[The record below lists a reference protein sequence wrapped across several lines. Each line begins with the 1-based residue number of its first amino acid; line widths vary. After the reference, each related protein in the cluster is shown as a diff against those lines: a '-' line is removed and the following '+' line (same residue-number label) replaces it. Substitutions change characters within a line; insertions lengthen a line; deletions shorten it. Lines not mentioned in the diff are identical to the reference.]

1 MDSYELLKEDTKK
14 AVDFF
19 NSFDKNAPIRLISHL
34 DADGISAASLMVKCL
49 NNANRRYSIS
59 IVQQLNK
66 EVLEQVALE
75 PYKYVIFTD
84 IGAGMLDSIKAVLK
98 GKEVLVLDHHDPEL
112 TQDGE
117 NVFMLNPHKFG
128 IDGGIEVSGAG
139 VVYLFASCL
148 DERIKDYAHIAI
160 IGAIG
165 DLQESGGFSKI
176 NREILAEAVSRGKL
190 KVIKGLRL
198 FGAQTK
204 PLHKVLEYC
213 TDPYIPG
220 VSGSESGAIQFLS
233 SLGIYPKNGKGWKK
247 VGHLTEEEMQ
257 RLVAGVIMKRLNEK
271 DPEDVLGN
279 VYILKEESHESPTK
293 DAREFATLLNAC
305 GRMGKASL
313 GIGVCLGD
321 EKMKERALKS
331 MLEYKKQIVN
341 AMRWYESKKDSEF
354 VTKGKGFMIIN
365 AQNEVMHTIIG
376 TLASILSK
384 SNELPDNT
392 YILSMAKLVDGNS
405 KVSIRKSGRNN
416 EEDLKGVMGRI
427 VAGIEGCEAGGH
439 QNAAGALV
447 PMDREEEFVAR
458 AKEIL
463 ASLAMEEKVV

>member
-1 MDSYELLKEDTKK
+1 
-14 AVDFF
+14 
-19 NSFDKNAPIRLISHL
+19 
-34 DADGISAASLMVKCL
+34 
-49 NNANRRYSIS
+49 
-59 IVQQLNK
+59 
-66 EVLEQVALE
+66 
-75 PYKYVIFTD
+75 
-84 IGAGMLDSIKAVLK
+84 
-98 GKEVLVLDHHDPEL
+98 
-112 TQDGE
+112 
-117 NVFMLNPHKFG
+117 
-128 IDGGIEVSGAG
+128 
-139 VVYLFASCL
+139 
-148 DERIKDYAHIAI
+148 
-160 IGAIG
+160 
-165 DLQESGGFSKI
+165 
-176 NREILAEAVSRGKL
+176 
-190 KVIKGLRL
+190 
-198 FGAQTK
+198 
-204 PLHKVLEYC
+204 
-213 TDPYIPG
+213 
-220 VSGSESGAIQFLS
+220 
-233 SLGIYPKNGKGWKK
+233 
-247 VGHLTEEEMQ
+247 
-257 RLVAGVIMKRLNEK
+257 
-271 DPEDVLGN
+271 
-279 VYILKEESHESPTK
+279 
-293 DAREFATLLNAC
+293 
-305 GRMGKASL
+305 MGKASL